1 MSDFFDDQTLSIP
14 CAKCGHETEEKVS
27 RLNDSPKITC
37 SKCGATTEVDLTKFA
52 KAFWNAE
59 KMGDDFGAKISK
71 PIKIG
76 QFAKSIGNAEKM
88 VDGFGKKISK
98 TIKLD

>member
-59 KMGDDFGAKISK
+59 KMVDDFGAKISK
-71 PIKIG
+71 PIKLG
-76 QFAKSIGNAEKM
+76 
-88 VDGFGKKISK
+88 
-98 TIKLD
+98 

>member
-1 MSDFFDDQTLSIP
+1 MSEFFDDQTLSIP

-59 KMGDDFGAKISK
+59 KMVDDFGAKISK
-71 PIKIG
+71 PIKLG
-76 QFAKSIGNAEKM
+76 
-88 VDGFGKKISK
+88 
-98 TIKLD
+98 